1 VAAVPRQRDQPGGGA
16 LRGTGSGK
24 EYFAKA
30 IHEASARRGKPFV
43 AVNCAAIPETLIE
56 SELFGHL
63 PGSFSGDG
71 AKGKRGRIQ
80 EADGGTPFLDEIGD
94 MALALQARLLR
105 VLAER
110 EVLPVGAT
118 RPVRVDIRVVAATHH
133 DLEALVRER
142 RFRDDLFYRL
152 AGAHLQR
159 PPLRARRDLPWLVQ
173 TMLEQQQ
180 PSQPPVRL
188 SPDAQAGLARR
199 KQRAEW
205 VALRKGVAHLFRY
218 REFSLQANARYLDAL
233 AAVDDPTPG
242 KQALQRLTTTKK
254 DAAGRSCAGN
264 NAVGATRCHLVQEPD
279 GRRALPAR
287 LHEP

>member
-1 VAAVPRQRDQPGGGA
+1 
-16 LRGTGSGK
+16 
-24 EYFAKA
+24 
-30 IHEASARRGKPFV
+30 
-43 AVNCAAIPETLIE
+43 VNCAPIPETLIE

-199 KQRAEW
+199 KAARRVGSAAQR
-205 VALRKGVAHLFRY
+205 RGVSVPLPRD
-218 REFSLQANARYLDAL
+218 LDAGQC
-233 AAVDDPTPG
+233 P
-242 KQALQRLTTTKK
+242 
-254 DAAGRSCAGN
+254 
-264 NAVGATRCHLVQEPD
+264 
-279 GRRALPAR
+279 LP
-287 LHEP
+287 